1 MNKRKDMDTRS
12 SKVVGV
18 RFTEDEYTR
27 LKDAAYSNRST
38 LSDYIRK
45 ASLQYLDN
53 TIDDRHIS
61 SVLNNY
67 WEGIKET
74 IGMAEYIVVLE
85 SILKRNG
92 IEFPQKIFGMT
103 EDLRG
108 FVNTCAEI
116 GLIKKGE
123 LK

>member
-18 RFTEDEYTR
+18 RFTEDEHTR
-27 LKDAAYSNRST
+27 LKDAAYANRST
-38 LSDYIRK
+38 LSEYIRK

-53 TIDDRHIS
+53 TIDDHYIAS
-61 SVLNNY
+61 ILNNY
-67 WEGIKET
+67 WKGIKET
-74 IGMAEYIVVLE
+74 IGMAEYIVILE

-92 IEFPQKIFGMT
+92 IKFSQKTFGMT

-116 GLIKKGE
+116 GLVKNGE
-123 LK
+123 RA